1 MNSRHKK
8 VFIAIFADPVNGS
21 IAWDKVEGLLVA
33 LDCQVIGSGGSA
45 ITIERNGL
53 RLNIHRPHPSRDSL
67 KYRIKAVREFLMKLE
82 IKP

>member
-1 MNSRHKK
+1 MLFA
-8 VFIAIFADPVNGS
+8 VFADPINGS
-21 IAWDKVEGLLVA
+21 IAWDKVEALLVA
-33 LDCQVIGSGGSA
+33 LDCRVIGSGGSA

-67 KYRIKAVREFLMKLE
+67 KYRIKAVREFLLKLE

>member
-1 MNSRHKK
+1 M
-8 VFIAIFADPVNGS
+8 FIAVFADPINGS
-21 IAWDKVEGLLVA
+21 IAWDKVEALLVA
-33 LDCQVIGSGGSA
+33 LGCQVIGFGGSA

-67 KYRIKAVREFLMKLE
+67 RYRIKAVREFLIKLE

>member
-8 VFIAIFADPVNGS
+8 VFIAVFADPINGS
-21 IAWDKVEGLLVA
+21 IAWDKVEALLVA
-33 LDCQVIGSGGSA
+33 LGCQVIGFGGSA

-67 KYRIKAVREFLMKLE
+67 RYRIKAVREFLIKLE

>member
-1 MNSRHKK
+1 MLFA
-8 VFIAIFADPVNGS
+8 VFADPINGS
-21 IAWDKVEGLLVA
+21 IAWDKVEALLVA
-33 LDCQVIGSGGSA
+33 LDCRVIGSGGSA

-53 RLNIHRPHPSRDSL
+53 RLNIHRPHPSCDSL